1 MVKFP
6 TYLIRVAFT
15 TMMLVS
21 LASIGDTN
29 AQNAISETDTVASR
43 SVIEDQLDAF
53 KARDLDRAYS
63 HAAPNIRSIFPS
75 VEQFSAMVERGYSAI
90 FKHEAYVFGRN
101 RQEAQDVFHE
111 VIITD
116 ETGKQWQ
123 AVYSLQRQ
131 EDGSW
136 QITGVKM
143 NPYKGGS
150 A

>member
-1 MVKFP
+1 MANSPVYF
-6 TYLIRVAFT
+6 IRVAFAAI
-15 TMMLVS
+15 MLVCMFSIDYS
-21 LASIGDTN
+21 LAQGIENEAD
-29 AQNAISETDTVASR
+29 AEASR
-43 SVIEDQLDAF
+43 SVVEDQLEAF

-63 HAAPNIRSIFPS
+63 HAAPGIRAMFPS
-75 VEQFSAMVERGYSAI
+75 VEQFSAMVERGYGAI
-90 FKHEAYVFGRN
+90 FKNETYVFGRN
-101 RQEAQDVFHE
+101 RQDAQDMFHE

-123 AVYSLQRQ
+123 AVYSLRRQ

-136 QITGVKM
+136 RITGVKM